1 VGAWRAAVGARAS
14 GALRSALAPRTAT
27 IEAEVSAQTKQ
38 VPPAR
43 PEKGKLERRNRREV
57 ARSGAILA
65 LTALVV
71 VFAVVNLGD
80 VKVDWIF
87 GSGHAPLIVVIVISL
102 LVGIVLTHFTDRV
115 SRLRK

>member
-1 VGAWRAAVGARAS
+1 M
-14 GALRSALAPRTAT
+14 
-27 IEAEVSAQTKQ
+27 SAQAKQ

-43 PEKGKLERRNRREV
+43 PEKTKAERRNKREL
-57 ARSGAILA
+57 ARSGAILG
-65 LTALVV
+65 LTVLMV
-71 VFAVVNLGD
+71 VFAVENLGD

-87 GSGHAPLIVVIVISL
+87 GSGRAPLIVVIVISL

>member
-1 VGAWRAAVGARAS
+1 
-14 GALRSALAPRTAT
+14 
-27 IEAEVSAQTKQ
+27 VSAQAKQ

-43 PEKGKLERRNRREV
+43 PEKAKVERRNRREL
-57 ARSGAILA
+57 ARSGAILG
-65 LTALVV
+65 LTVLMV
-71 VFAVVNLGD
+71 VFAVENLAE

-87 GSGHAPLIVVIVISL
+87 GSGRAPLIVVIVISL

>member
-1 VGAWRAAVGARAS
+1 M
-14 GALRSALAPRTAT
+14 
-27 IEAEVSAQTKQ
+27 SAQAKQ

-43 PEKGKLERRNRREV
+43 PEKAKVERRNRREL
-57 ARSGAILA
+57 ARSGAILG
-65 LTALVV
+65 LTVLMV
-71 VFAVVNLGD
+71 VFAVENLAE

-87 GSGHAPLIVVIVISL
+87 GSGRAPLIVVIVISL